1 MRNLIRVA
9 PLVAALGLAAAP
21 ALAQTGGGFDVTWS
35 TIDCGGQTAPSTG
48 GGFEVA
54 GTIGQP
60 DAGQMSGPAF
70 VVLGGFWAV
79 TAPMP
84 CYANCDASTTPPILN
99 VNDFVCFQQH
109 FAAGDAYAN
118 CDGSTT
124 PPVLN
129 VADFVCFQGK
139 FAAGCLAP

>member
-1 MRNLIRVA
+1 
-9 PLVAALGLAAAP
+9 
-21 ALAQTGGGFDVTWS
+21 
-35 TIDCGGQTAPSTG
+35 TG

-60 DAGQMSGPAF
+60 DAGQMSAASF
-70 VVLGGFWAV
+70 VILGGFWAA

-84 CYANCDASTTPPILN
+84 CYANCDGSSTSPVLN

-109 FAAGDAYAN
+109 FAAGDPYAN
-118 CDGSTT
+118 CDGSTI

-129 VADFVCFQGK
+129 VADFVCFQSK
-139 FAAGCLAP
+139 FAAGCAL